1 MQKALFLDIETWGV
15 EHRWNKT
22 PEEFF
27 RLGGYSWGLDG
38 EVVLTEDLE
47 EMRRVIR
54 EADVAVAHNGHAFDF
69 SVLFGKHST
78 EPLELALEN
87 RLFDTWTH
95 ATLVHPAPSSYV
107 DRNGRAWFV
116 RGPEDAKRWFSLDN
130 QAYQLG
136 VAGKAQDL
144 KALAK
149 RWGGFEKIPTTDP
162 EFREYLVQDVVAL
175 RDIARRLSALG
186 SPTDPYAMREQV
198 NAAIDAQNS
207 RNGWRVDV
215 EKAKARIAD
224 LEEIKERTLAMLHGR
239 FGLPTEGKAPLRTK
253 AGKEAVLRALAE
265 VGVSEDML
273 PRTKTGG
280 PSLGGAGLVEVAE
293 NLPDRMET
301 PVDGPDQAVG
311 WGASTSIPTDPEKAR
326 ELAQAIAQIGG
337 LRPLAEQALN
347 YLQDDGRVH
356 PEIFTLQRS
365 GRKSTQNPGLTTW
378 SQRDKKKRVEK
389 EYFVPDSDDHVLVE
403 FDYNA
408 ADARIVA
415 AYSGDEAFK
424 ERFAPG
430 ADSHLITAN
439 AVWPGIGYD
448 RSIPEV
454 EETRNV
460 AKALGHAYAYRA
472 GPRTLAR
479 SAKQPLEVAQ
489 KFVNAMNAAYPK
501 VTKWQERS
509 TKEAQRYGYVM
520 SDWGRRMPVEK
531 DREFTQGPALKGQN
545 GTREIVVDG
554 LIRMARKDIRSI
566 QMLKAQV
573 HDALVFSVPRAELD
587 YWVPFIKGCMETKWA
602 PSDGRGQEIDFPVGG
617 GEPAE
622 NWAAAAH

>member
-1 MQKALFLDIETWGV
+1 MTEQKVVFLDIETWGV

-27 RLGGYSWGLDG
+27 RLGGYAWGLDG

-47 EMRRVIR
+47 EMRRVVR
-54 EADVAVAHNGHAFDF
+54 EADVAVAHNGHAFDWTAI
-69 SVLFGKHST
+69 FGKDST
-78 EPLELALEN
+78 EPLELALQD

-95 ATLVHPAPSSYV
+95 ATLVHPAPSSFV
-107 DRNGRAWFV
+107 DRNGRQWFIK
-116 RGPEDAKRWFSLDN
+116 GPEDAKRWFSLDN

-136 VAGKAQDL
+136 VAGKSQDL

-149 RWGGFEKIPTTDP
+149 KWGGFGQIPTTDP
-162 EFREYLVQDVVAL
+162 EFRAYLVQDVVAL
-175 RDIARRLSALG
+175 RDVTRRLSQLG
-186 SPTDPYAMREQV
+186 SPTDPYAMREQI

-207 RNGWRVDV
+207 RNGWRVDQD
-215 EKAKARIAD
+215 KAKARIAE
-224 LEEIKERTLAMLHGR
+224 LEEIQRTTLAMLNER
-239 FGLPTEGKAPLRTK
+239 FGLPTTGKAPLRTK
-253 AGKEAVLRALAE
+253 PGKAAVLRALAE
-265 VGVSEDML
+265 VGISEDML
-273 PRTKTGG
+273 PRTANGG
-280 PSLGGAGLVEVAE
+280 PSLGGKGLVEVAE
-293 NLPDRMET
+293 QHGSDE
-301 PVDGPDQAVG
+301 A
-311 WGASTSIPTDPEKAR
+311 I

-415 AYSGDEAFK
+415 AYSGDTEFK
-424 ERFAPG
+424 QRFAPG

-554 LIRMARKDIRSI
+554 LIRMARKDIRII

-573 HDALVFSVPRAELD
+573 HDALVFSVPRSEVD
-587 YWVPFIKGCMETKWA
+587 YWVPVIKGCMETDWA

-617 GEPAE
+617 GDPAD